1 MLLYLCIAGRRV
13 TCALRLSGVRTF
25 FTKSFLIKMQ
35 REESTELGEII
46 FYDFLAKKIV
56 SIENNKTLI
65 K

>member
-1 MLLYLCIAGRRV
+1 MR
-13 TCALRLSGVRTF
+13 
-25 FTKSFLIKMQ
+25 MQ
-35 REESTELGEII
+35 REESTELDEII